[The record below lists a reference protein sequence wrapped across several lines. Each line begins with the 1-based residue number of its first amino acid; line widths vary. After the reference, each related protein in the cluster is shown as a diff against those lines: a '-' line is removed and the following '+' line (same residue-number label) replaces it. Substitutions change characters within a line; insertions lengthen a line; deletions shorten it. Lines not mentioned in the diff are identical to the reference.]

1 LKSLASERSINLIQF
16 KASQLELVNLETEI
30 MPGIRGLAT
39 PGHTPGQMA
48 LAITSKDVQLLCVSD
63 VVLHSIDPEKPE

>member
-1 LKSLASERSINLIQF
+1 MKSLASEHPINLIQF

-39 PGHTPGQMA
+39 PGHTQGLMA
-48 LAITSKDVQLLCVSD
+48 LTITSKDGQLLCVSD